1 LVTETR
7 RQGPEAGGES
17 PALSIILPTYNL
29 KDAIAHTIT
38 ALRQE
43 LRPVA
48 PRLELIV
55 VDDGSSDGTARV
67 VADLAREA
75 SDVRLLCNRRNLGK
89 GLSVYL
95 GVLAARYD
103 NVCFTDADLAFL
115 PGSYRQVAERLL
127 AGAPLVVASR
137 RMPDSEILVRME
149 FLGYA
154 ARRHLIGLLFN
165 LLVRTSLRLPFRD
178 TQCGLKGFD
187 RALGIDLLRRMRSPR
202 FLFDIELLLAARR
215 AQIAVAEVPV
225 CMVYKDLKSSV
236 RLLRDAARTLWDFG
250 LICGRD
256 WSRRYGTFN
265 PSMDPDQLSGCTE
278 EIALPV
284 EAY

>member
-1 LVTETR
+1 
-7 RQGPEAGGES
+7 
-17 PALSIILPTYNL
+17 LSIILPTFNL
-29 KDAIAHTIT
+29 KDGIAHTIA
-38 ALRQE
+38 ALRDE
-43 LRPVA
+43 LTPVA
-48 PRLELIV
+48 PQLELIV

-67 VADLAREA
+67 VTDLARNTT
-75 SDVRLLCNRRNLGK
+75 DVRLLCNRCNLGK

-103 NVCFTDADLAFL
+103 KVCFTDADLSFR
-115 PGSYRQVAERLL
+115 PGSYRLVVERLM

-137 RMPDSEILVRME
+137 RMPESEILVRME

-165 LLVRTSLRLPFRD
+165 VLVRTLLSVSSHD

-187 RALGIDLLRRMRSPR
+187 RTLGISLLRRVRSPR
-202 FLFDIELLLAARR
+202 FLFDIELLLAARE

-236 RLLRDAARTLWDFG
+236 HLVRDAAYMLWDLG
-250 LICGRD
+250 LVCGRQ
-256 WSRRYGTFN
+256 WSGRYATFN
-265 PSMDPDQLSGCTE
+265 PMMEPDQMSEWTQ
-278 EIALPV
+278 EIALSTEPC
-284 EAY
+284 